1 MEMRKIISLL
11 KDPRH
16 LLLSLA
22 EHGFFNWMPDKLYL
36 KLVFRLRI
44 GQKLRINC
52 PQTFNEK
59 IQWLKLYD
67 RRREYTEMTD
77 KCLAREYISSR
88 IGEEYLVPILGIWD
102 KAEDIDFS
110 KLPEQFVL
118 KCNHDSGSTVVCR
131 DKKSFSEADA
141 VNTLKKKLRR
151 NAFWGGREWQYKN
164 IGRKVLAEKYLED
177 DASGE
182 LTDYKLLCFN
192 GRVKCSF
199 VVTKRFY
206 DEGMHVTFYDRQW
219 NRLPFERHY
228 PADKTDIDKPENY
241 EKMLEIAEELS
252 KNHAFL
258 RVDFYES
265 DKKLYIG
272 ELTLHPGSGFE
283 EFSPREWD
291 DVLGGWL
298 KLPTEKICE
307 KV

>member
-1 MEMRKIISLL
+1 MKMRKFISLL
-11 KDPRH
+11 KNPRH

-44 GQKLRINC
+44 GQKLRINS

-67 RRREYTEMTD
+67 RRSEYIGMTD
-77 KCLAREYISSR
+77 KCLAREYIGNR
-88 IGEEYLVPILGIWD
+88 IGEEYLVPLLGAWD

-110 KLPEQFVL
+110 KLPEHFVL
-118 KCNHDSGSTVVCR
+118 KCNHDSGSAVVCR

-141 VNTLKKKLRR
+141 VKALKKKLRK
-151 NAFWGGREWQYKN
+151 NAFFGGREWQYKN
-164 IGRKVLAEKYLED
+164 IKRKVIAEKYLED
-177 DASGE
+177 DANGE

-192 GRVKCSF
+192 GRVKCCL
-199 VVTKRFY
+199 VVTKRFSA
-206 DEGMHVTFYDRQW
+206 EGVHKTFYDRQW
-219 NRLPFERHY
+219 NRLPFERRE
-228 PADKTDIDKPENY
+228 PAEKTDIEKPQNY
-241 EKMLEIAEELS
+241 GKMLEIAEELS
-252 KNHAFL
+252 KNRTFL

-265 DKKLYIG
+265 EKKLYIG

-283 EFSPREWD
+283 EFVPREWD
-291 DVLGGWL
+291 DILGGWL